1 MLLPIILT
9 FGAIN
14 TLVPLMVIIILIAA
28 GAGLMRGYDIFA
40 VLGISTL
47 AGLGNR
53 MGSKG
58 NLKKSSNPKPLAS
71 GLGTRALSGGGGGG
85 SVITNKVKGAAKST
99 RNAVFAG
106 TGLMGASSVSKS
118 SAQVDKIAQD
128 IAAKAGI
135 SSPKPRKDQA
145 TGFIKG
151 VAKVG
156 GKAALMAI
164 VPGSTSFNTKI
175 KDRKT
180 LETEGVSGKY
190 KSINPELWPRDD
202 YSANLGITG
211 ELKQIEDD
219 AAASLKTTP
228 GDIKQ
233 IQSDIRA
240 RVEQVLKDYRKI
252 DTDATPGFFA
262 PTKQLF
268 TNVKN
273 LPSEVRE
280 TVSSKKKALM
290 EFNYR
295 SIGTFKAAAI
305 TGHALVY
312 GGRETIS
319 FIKDRGGNRQFYKQ
333 QNYDR
338 LETSLGP
345 GRLGYSEKGLQ
356 VGSESMQL
364 WNEKIIEQ
372 MNGGRTYDEAKVMV
386 IKNIRNNSL
395 KTVGMMW
402 GVAGATIISPPAGFA
417 LAYLAFKKKKWT
429 PSSGMNP
436 NVFVPP

>member
-1 MLLPIILT
+1 MLPIILT

-71 GLGTRALSGGGGGG
+71 SLGKRAEGGLIRQKIGT
-85 SVITNKVKGAAKST
+85 AAKST

-118 SAQVDKIAQD
+118 SAQVDKLTQD

-135 SSPKPRKDQA
+135 SGPKPTRKDQTA
-145 TGFIKG
+145 GFIKG

-164 VPGSTSFNTKI
+164 VPGSTSFNSKI

-180 LETEGVSGKY
+180 LETEGATGKQQI
-190 KSINPELWPRDD
+190 SINPELKLRDD
-202 YSANLGITG
+202 YYANLGITA
-211 ELKQIEDD
+211 ENQRIEDSAKALKSSGVPDELTMKFIRNRSEQILTDYNKID
-219 AAASLKTTP
+219 AA
-228 GDIKQ
+228 
-233 IQSDIRA
+233 
-240 RVEQVLKDYRKI
+240 
-252 DTDATPGFFA
+252 ATPGFFA
-262 PTKQLF
+262 PAKQLYA
-268 TNVKN
+268 NVAA
-273 LPSEVRE
+273 LPSEVR
-280 TVSSKKKALM
+280 TTASSKKKALM
-290 EFNYR
+290 GFNYR

-305 TGHALVY
+305 TTHGVVFS
-312 GGRETIS
+312 GRELVS
-319 FIKDRGGNRQFYKQ
+319 WIKDRGTNRIASKTS
-333 QNYDR
+333 NYNR
-338 LETSLGP
+338 LETSFGP
-345 GRLGYSEKGLQ
+345 GRLSYNEKEPQLKSEFT
-356 VGSESMQL
+356 QL
-364 WNEKIIEQ
+364 WNEKITEQ
-372 MNGGRTYDEAKVMV
+372 MNKGLTYDAAKARVS
-386 IKNIRNNSL
+386 KNIRNNSL

-402 GVAGATIISPPAGFA
+402 GVAGATIVSPPAGFA

-429 PSSGMNP
+429 PSPGIGP